1 MEIISISTSRETDFV
16 DITPE
21 VEKVITSS
29 GIKEGVALIYSEHT
43 TGAIVINE
51 KEAGL
56 LEDYLELLR
65 TLVPRGKGYMHN
77 RIDSNAHAHLRALIL
92 GNEKLVPVVNFKPAL
107 GTWQRIFFVELD
119 GPRRRKII
127 VKVLKDI

>member
-65 TLVPRGKGYMHN
+65 TLVPRGKGY
-77 RIDSNAHAHLRALIL
+77 A
-92 GNEKLVPVVNFKPAL
+92 
-107 GTWQRIFFVELD
+107 
-119 GPRRRKII
+119 
-127 VKVLKDI
+127 

>member
-1 MEIISISTSRETDFV
+1 
-16 DITPE
+16 
-21 VEKVITSS
+21 
-29 GIKEGVALIYSEHT
+29 
-43 TGAIVINE
+43 
-51 KEAGL
+51 
-56 LEDYLELLR
+56 
-65 TLVPRGKGYMHN
+65 MHN